1 MLSNVVKFWC
11 LWKSFWWISMFKA
24 TVIYLS
30 IYLFI
35 FCYLT
40 RNYFKRISIP
50 FPEVACLGIF
60 KSSVNSW
67 KFIVLSKCSRKLER
81 KCLKLEREKMTSDHG
96 LLITDNS
103 ANVLPLLNVIS
114 YHFSSAIAKTYS
126 PDRLTSRRSIT
137 ELFLTIKMPKTI
149 YPCNFLLAVIIF
161 SVFSVSQTKIKYR
174 NRRVI
179 SPYKRNKS
187 WIISNSYLPWHF
199 VGLKPAA
206 WWNLVMY
213 GLIFLSLLGSG
224 PTLILSS
231 RQNAIGVITNK
242 CKLEKT
248 NNILSNCMV

>member
-1 MLSNVVKFWC
+1 MLKETGTEMLKIRARENDV
-11 LWKSFWWISMFKA
+11 
-24 TVIYLS
+24 
-30 IYLFI
+30 
-35 FCYLT
+35 
-40 RNYFKRISIP
+40 R
-50 FPEVACLGIF
+50 
-60 KSSVNSW
+60 SW
-67 KFIVLSKCSRKLER
+67 SLDYRQLCKCSSTI
-81 KCLKLEREKMTSDHG
+81 KCHFLS
-96 LLITDNS
+96 
-103 ANVLPLLNVIS
+103 
-114 YHFSSAIAKTYS
+114 FSSAIAKTYS